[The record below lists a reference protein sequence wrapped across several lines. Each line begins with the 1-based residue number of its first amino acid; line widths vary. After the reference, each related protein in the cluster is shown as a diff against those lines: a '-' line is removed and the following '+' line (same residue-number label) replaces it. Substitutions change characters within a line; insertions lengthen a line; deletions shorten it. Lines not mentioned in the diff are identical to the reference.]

1 MGSQIVDKLY
11 THIFKNRASLTDSKF
26 GVVELFQI
34 LVKGFRSTRQPL
46 FGDMWANFV
55 HGSFRILVRSTYW
68 RGVYKTPC
76 TFPGC
81 PLNPVGV

>member
-46 FGDMWANFV
+46 FGDM
-55 HGSFRILVRSTYW
+55 
-68 RGVYKTPC
+68 
-76 TFPGC
+76 
-81 PLNPVGV
+81 